1 MNSFSKLSIR
11 CRGLSDL
18 REMWYGAARRGKGG
32 KPWLRLDALLLC
44 GLLRTNIA
52 SPSST
57 QTIYDGLHVGRT
69 GVPETARLG
78 PQEVER
84 IIRNSPGSRV
94 SPRYSAYAY
103 PGASLSSLPASAPP
117 PPCNSAKAKGADPN
131 RGGRRY
137 PGVIIPEGR
146 ARSNR
151 NAERDHRGFVGDS
164 PRNPE
169 LAARHSFLA
178 PEGDGLSLFYRD
190 PSFIKS
196 ICWRARN
203 TILSPALISPDTV
216 HNRKATLSGSMRR
229 TPQNV
234 SSPNWCCSA

>member
-1 MNSFSKLSIR
+1 
-11 CRGLSDL
+11 
-18 REMWYGAARRGKGG
+18 MWYGAARRGKGG

-103 PGASLSSLPASAPP
+103 PGASLSSLPASAPLP
-117 PPCNSAKAKGADPN
+117 RATAQKPKERTPI
-131 RGGRRY
+131 GGRRRY
-137 PGVIIPEGR
+137 P
-146 ARSNR
+146 
-151 NAERDHRGFVGDS
+151 
-164 PRNPE
+164 
-169 LAARHSFLA
+169 
-178 PEGDGLSLFYRD
+178 
-190 PSFIKS
+190 
-196 ICWRARN
+196 
-203 TILSPALISPDTV
+203 
-216 HNRKATLSGSMRR
+216 
-229 TPQNV
+229 
-234 SSPNWCCSA
+234 